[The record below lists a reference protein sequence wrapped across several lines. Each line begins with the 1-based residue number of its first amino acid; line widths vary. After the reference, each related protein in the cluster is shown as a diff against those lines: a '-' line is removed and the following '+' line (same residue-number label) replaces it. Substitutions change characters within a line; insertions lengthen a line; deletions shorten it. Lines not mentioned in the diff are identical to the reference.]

1 VKIIRT
7 MPPEGWVP
15 VSNATAQQRR
25 LSWRAKGLLTDLLS
39 FPDGY
44 NITFDKLMA
53 LAKAA
58 GDPDVEGRDA
68 MRRAMQELERKGY
81 LSHQRVKVDNP
92 KPGGQRWR
100 TETAICDQPI
110 FAGNPGATASQ
121 EAQSSVPPE
130 SGTSKDQEVFSNTG
144 FSKND
149 QQQEEPGQYSASL
162 ALAREGQQAGKQD
175 REARRAQ
182 LDRLFESANHLDD
195 ERLRRLLLQFEQKR
209 RRIYRDCRNDA
220 IGQLQREAPL
230 LLKGP
235 DSVREIDLL
244 SYKYALQHY
253 AEKGLPPW
261 LVRFPLRAVA

>member
-1 VKIIRT
+1 
-7 MPPEGWVP
+7 MP

-25 LSWRAKGLLTDLLS
+25 LSWRAKGLLVDLLS

-44 NITFDKLMA
+44 HVTFDKLMN
-53 LAKAA
+53 LAKLA

-81 LSHQRVKVDNP
+81 LSHRRVKVEDP

-100 TETAICDQPI
+100 TETAICDEPV
-110 FAGNPGATASQ
+110 FAENPGGTGFQ
-121 EAQSSVPPE
+121 EAQGSVPPDF
-130 SGTSKDQEVFSNTG
+130 GTSKDQEVFNNTG
-144 FSKND
+144 FNKND
-149 QQQEEPGQYSASL
+149 QQQEEPGKHSASL
-162 ALAREGQQAGKQD
+162 ALAREGQQARQRN
-175 REARRAQ
+175 REDRRAQ
-182 LDRLFESANHLDD
+182 LDRLYEAANHLDD

-220 IGQLQREAPL
+220 ISQLNREDPL
-230 LLKGP
+230 ILKGSQ
-235 DSVREIDLL
+235 SVRAIDLL

-253 AEKGLPPW
+253 AEKGLPAW

>member
-1 VKIIRT
+1 VKVIRT
-7 MPPEGWVP
+7 MPPDGWVP
-15 VSNATAQQRR
+15 VANTTAQQRR

-44 NITFDKLMA
+44 NITFDKLMD
-53 LAKAA
+53 LAKLA

-81 LSHQRVKVDNP
+81 LSHQRVKVDKP

-110 FAGNPGATASQ
+110 FAEIPGGTAFQ
-121 EAQSSVPPE
+121 EAQGSVPPD
-130 SGTSKDQEVFSNTG
+130 SGTSKDQEVINNTG
-144 FSKND
+144 FNKND
-149 QQQEEPGQYSASL
+149 QQQEEAGKHSASL
-162 ALAREGQQAGKQD
+162 ALAREGQQARAQD
-175 REARRAQ
+175 REDRRAQ
-182 LDRLFESANHLDD
+182 LDRLYDAANRLDD

-220 IGQLQREAPL
+220 INQIKREDQTI
-230 LLKGP
+230 LKGP
-235 DSVREIDLL
+235 DSVRAIDLL
-244 SYKYALQHY
+244 SYKYALLHY
-253 AEKGLPPW
+253 AEKGLPTW

>member
-1 VKIIRT
+1 MKVIRT

-15 VSNATAQQRR
+15 VANSTAQQRR
-25 LSWRAKGLLTDLLS
+25 LSWRAKGLLVDLLS

-44 NITFDKLMA
+44 HVTFDKLMS
-53 LAKAA
+53 LAKLA

-81 LSHQRVKVDNP
+81 LSHQRVKVENP

-110 FAGNPGATASQ
+110 FAENPGGTASQ
-121 EAQSSVPPE
+121 EAQDSAPPDF
-130 SGTSKDQEVFSNTG
+130 GTSRGQEVFNNTG
-144 FSKND
+144 FNKND
-149 QQQEEPGQYSASL
+149 QQQEEHGQHSASL
-162 ALAREGQQAGKQD
+162 ALAREGQQARAQD

-182 LDRLFESANHLDD
+182 LDRLYAAANQLDD
-195 ERLRRLLLQFEQKR
+195 DRLRRLLLQFEQKR

-220 IGQLQREAPL
+220 ISQLQREAPL
-230 LLKGP
+230 ILKGP

-253 AEKGLPPW
+253 AEKGLPTW
-261 LVRFPLRAVA
+261 LIRFPLRAVA